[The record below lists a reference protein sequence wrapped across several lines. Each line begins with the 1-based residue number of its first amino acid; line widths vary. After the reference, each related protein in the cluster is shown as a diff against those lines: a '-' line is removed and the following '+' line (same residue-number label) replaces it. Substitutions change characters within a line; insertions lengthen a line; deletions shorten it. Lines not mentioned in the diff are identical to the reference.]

1 MTAGGKYEDANLC
14 HDDPGLD
21 DPNFGVASHGGF
33 CVVRVH
39 DSLSVVVINEPS
51 FVTVE
56 VYERTEDDAPIDS
69 MVFHKKDYN
78 NDISI

>member
-21 DPNFGVASHGGF
+21 DPNFGVSSHGGY

-39 DSLSVVVINEPS
+39 DSVSVVVINNDN
-51 FVTVE
+51 FVIVE
-56 VYERTEDDAPIDS
+56 VYDKTQDEVPIDS
-69 MVFHKKDYN
+69 MVFPKEK
-78 NDISI
+78 NDEEQN